1 MIRVGLASAP
11 RAEKE
16 VPMLRTA
23 VVIDERYEEHQTGH
37 GHPERAER
45 VAVLRDLIESVSG
58 TGLIRLE
65 PRPATPDELA
75 LVHAEEHLKLV
86 AGTAGGG
93 PQAFDA
99 DTPVSS
105 RSYETALLASG
116 GLLALV
122 EEIMAGGAD
131 NGFALVR
138 PPGHHAEADRAMGF
152 CLFNNVA
159 IAARSLRERHGLD
172 RVLIVDWDVHHGN
185 GTQHSFADD
194 RGVLYVST
202 HQYPFYPGTGG
213 VDEVGLGE
221 AEGFTLNVPLPAG
234 CGDGEFLDAFVR
246 VIDPVCRQFE
256 PQFVLVSAGFDAH
269 LRDPLAGMRVS
280 EEGFGCLAR
289 VLLRIAAEHSGGR
302 FAAVLEGGYD
312 LDALRGSVA
321 RVLDEMEGERLAEPL
336 PATTGDCP
344 AVPHVAE
351 VHGRYWDLAVD

>member
-1 MIRVGLASAP
+1 
-11 RAEKE
+11 
-16 VPMLRTA
+16 MLRTA
-23 VVIDERYEEHQTGH
+23 VVIDERYEEHETGH

-45 VAVLRDLIESVSG
+45 VAVLRNLIDSPDRA
-58 TGLIRLE
+58 GLIRVE
-65 PRPATPDELA
+65 PRPAAPDELA
-75 LVHAEEHLKLV
+75 LVHTEEHLKRV
-86 AGTAGGG
+86 AGTAGAG
-93 PQAFDA
+93 PQALDA

-122 EEIMAGGAD
+122 DSILAGEAD

-152 CLFNNVA
+152 CLFNSVA
-159 IAARSLRERHGLD
+159 IAARSLQERFGLD

-194 RGVLYVST
+194 PGVLYVST
-202 HQYPFYPGTGG
+202 HQHPFYPGTGAI
-213 VDEVGLGE
+213 DEVGAGDGE
-221 AEGFTLNVPLPAG
+221 SFTLNVPMPAG
-234 CGDGEFLDAFVR
+234 CGDSEYLDAFVR

-269 LRDPLAGMRVS
+269 LRDPLASMRVS

-289 VLLRIAAEHSGGR
+289 VLLRIAAEHAGGR

-312 LDALRGSVA
+312 LDALSGSVA
-321 RVLDEMEGERLAEPL
+321 RVLDEMKGERMDEAL
-336 PATTGDCP
+336 PAITADCP
-344 AVPHVAE
+344 AVPRVAQ
-351 VHGRYWDLAVD
+351 VHGRYWDLSVD

>member
-1 MIRVGLASAP
+1 
-11 RAEKE
+11 
-16 VPMLRTA
+16 MLRTA
-23 VVIDERYEEHQTGH
+23 VVIDERYEGHDTGY

-45 VAVLRDLIESVSG
+45 VAALRDLVESLG
-58 TGLIRLE
+58 GAGLIRLE
-65 PRPATPDELA
+65 PRPATPEEVA
-75 LVHAEEHLKLV
+75 LVHAEEYLKLV
-86 AGTAGGG
+86 ASTAGGG
-93 PQAFDA
+93 PKAFDA

-122 EEIMAGGAD
+122 DTIMADGAD

-159 IAARSLRERHGLD
+159 IAARCLCEHHGLD

-194 RGVLYVST
+194 RSVLYVST
-202 HQYPFYPGTGG
+202 HQYPLYPGTGR
-213 VDEVGLGE
+213 VDEVGVGE
-221 AEGFTLNVPLPAG
+221 GKGFTLNVPLPAG

-246 VIDPVCRQFE
+246 LVDPVCRQFE

-280 EEGFGCLAR
+280 QEGFACLAR
-289 VLLRIAAEHSGGR
+289 VLLRIAAEHAGGR
-302 FAAVLEGGYD
+302 LAAVLEGGYD
-312 LDALRGSVA
+312 LEALCGSVA
-321 RVLDEMEGERLAEPL
+321 RVLDEMQGENLAEPL
-336 PATTGDCP
+336 PATAGDCP
-344 AVPHVAE
+344 VVPHVAE
-351 VHGRYWDLAVD
+351 VHGRYWDLKGAS

>member
-1 MIRVGLASAP
+1 
-11 RAEKE
+11 
-16 VPMLRTA
+16 MLRTA
-23 VVIDERYEEHQTGH
+23 VVIDERYEEHETGH

-45 VAVLRDLIESVSG
+45 VAVLRNLIDSPDRA
-58 TGLIRLE
+58 GLIRVE
-65 PRPATPDELA
+65 PRPAAPDELA
-75 LVHAEEHLKLV
+75 LVHTEEHLKRV
-86 AGTAGGG
+86 AGTAGAG
-93 PQAFDA
+93 PQALDA

-116 GLLALV
+116 GFLALV
-122 EEIMAGGAD
+122 DSILAGEAD

-152 CLFNNVA
+152 CLFNSVA
-159 IAARSLRERHGLD
+159 IAARSLQERFGLD

-185 GTQHSFADD
+185 GTQHSFANDP
-194 RGVLYVST
+194 GVLYVST

-213 VDEVGLGE
+213 VNEVGAGDG
-221 AEGFTLNVPLPAG
+221 EGFTLNVPLPAG
-234 CGDGEFLDAFVR
+234 CGDSEYLDAFVR

-269 LRDPLAGMRVS
+269 LRDPLASMRVS

-289 VLLRIAAEHSGGR
+289 VLLRIAAEHAGGR

-312 LDALRGSVA
+312 LDALSGSVA

-336 PATTGDCP
+336 PAITADCP

-351 VHGRYWDLAVD
+351 VHGRYWDLSVD

>member
-1 MIRVGLASAP
+1 
-11 RAEKE
+11 
-16 VPMLRTA
+16 MLRTA
-23 VVIDERYEEHQTGH
+23 VVIDERYEEHQTGY

-45 VAVLRDLIESVSG
+45 VAVLRDLIESLAG
-58 TGLIRLE
+58 AGLIRLE
-65 PRPATPDELA
+65 PRPATPNELA
-75 LVHAEEHLKLV
+75 LVHTEEHLKLV
-86 AGTAGGG
+86 AGTADGG

-122 EEIMAGGAD
+122 DTIMAGGAD

-185 GTQHSFADD
+185 GTQHSFEDD

-213 VDEVGLGE
+213 VDEVGVGE
-221 AEGFTLNVPLPAG
+221 GEGFTLNVPLPAG

-289 VLLRIAAEHSGGR
+289 VLLRIAAEHAGGR

-344 AVPHVAE
+344 AVPRVAE